1 MAKNKYLDF
10 ILKSLIVVLGSF
22 LVSFAN
28 LAFLEPS
35 GINAGGLNGIAI
47 IVTSFIKNEAAVK
60 NVYNIF
66 ISSLTV
72 VLWLIGLI
80 FIGKDFALKTLI
92 ASIAFPLST
101 ALLTYVPFLNDFITH
116 IKEATITDFSNPLVG
131 ELLLTGIFGGII
143 VGAGVAITFVGGG
156 STGGVD
162 VFPCMMEKYLHIK
175 NSIANFIVD
184 GTIILVGIFVLCP
197 RDSSGADKIL
207 VKCLCGILSSCIT
220 SVLIEFIY
228 VGNQTSYQVD
238 IISSKWEEISRYAQD
253 VLDRGTTIIRA
264 EGGYKNEERV
274 ILRIVFDK
282 KQYQKLRQEISK
294 IDPNAFITFTQTNAV
309 YGEGFRS
316 NKNEKP
322 KLFKSNKK
330 KNKDGK

>member
-1 MAKNKYLDF
+1 MIKNKYLDF
-10 ILKSLIVVLGSF
+10 ILKSLVVILGSF

-47 IVTSFIKNEAAVK
+47 IITSFIENAKTAK
-60 NVYNIF
+60 DVYNIC
-66 ISSLTV
+66 ISSFTV
-72 VLWLIGLI
+72 ILWLIGLI

-101 ALLTYVPFLNDFITH
+101 ALLTYVPFLNTFVTH
-116 IKEATITDFSNPLVG
+116 IKEATITAGNPMVG

-184 GTIILVGIFVLCP
+184 GTIILIGIFVLCP
-197 RDSSGADKIL
+197 RDSSGADKML

-264 EGGYKNEERV
+264 EGGYKQEERV

-322 KLFKSNKK
+322 KLFKK
-330 KNKDGK
+330 KNNKKDGK

>member
-1 MAKNKYLDF
+1 MIKNKYLDF
-10 ILKSLIVVLGSF
+10 ALKSLVVILGSF

-47 IVTSFIKNEAAVK
+47 IITSFIENAKTAK
-60 NVYNIF
+60 DVYNIC

-72 VLWLIGLI
+72 ILWLIGLI

-101 ALLTYVPFLNDFITH
+101 ALLTYVPFLNSFVSH
-116 IKEATITDFSNPLVG
+116 IKEATITTGNPMVG

-175 NSIANFIVD
+175 NSIGNFLVD
-184 GTIILVGIFVLCP
+184 GTIILIGIFVLCP
-197 RDSSGADKIL
+197 RDTSGVDKML

-322 KLFKSNKK
+322 KLFKKKNNKK
-330 KNKDGK
+330 DGE